1 MYENTVTTQTRQA
14 EKADKIKAVKKLKD
28 KGLMQKEIAKELKVT
43 QQYVSKILKELQ
55 KKNTTETSY

>member
-1 MYENTVTTQTRQA
+1 
-14 EKADKIKAVKKLKD
+14 
-28 KGLMQKEIAKELKVT
+28 MQKEIAKELKVT